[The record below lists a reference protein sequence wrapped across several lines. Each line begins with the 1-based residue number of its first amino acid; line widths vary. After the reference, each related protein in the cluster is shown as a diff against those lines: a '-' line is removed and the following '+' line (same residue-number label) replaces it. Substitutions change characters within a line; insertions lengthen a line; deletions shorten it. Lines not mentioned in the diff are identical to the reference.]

1 MKALANGFQNYATV
15 ISQKKSLCINE
26 ESEILD
32 EMSSKLNAW
41 RSALS
46 LLLLTLQCDS
56 VIINGADELHV
67 QKLCINSL

>member
-1 MKALANGFQNYATV
+1 MKALANGLKNYAV
-15 ISQKKSLCINE
+15 IISQKKSLCTS

-46 LLLLTLQCDS
+46 LLLLTLQCNS
-56 VIINGADELHV
+56 VIINGADD
-67 QKLCINSL
+67 LCIDTL